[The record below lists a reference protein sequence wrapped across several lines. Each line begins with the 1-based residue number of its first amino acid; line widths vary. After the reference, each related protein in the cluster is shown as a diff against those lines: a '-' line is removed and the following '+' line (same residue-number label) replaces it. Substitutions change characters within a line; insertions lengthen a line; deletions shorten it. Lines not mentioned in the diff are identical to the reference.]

1 VADNGSRP
9 DEADGPPATVPGG
22 GPRAAGIG
30 PVPPAVVVLVGMA
43 AAIAVLGG
51 LRAAASIVAPIV
63 LAFVIAVGVYPVQQ
77 ALDRHM
83 PRWVAAVITM
93 VVTYLGISLLVLALT
108 ISAVQFGEILPN
120 YRDQADQMTQDT
132 LSYVQGFGV
141 SDDDLAQALAGVD
154 AGSVLGL
161 VSVLIE
167 ALAETFGSLLFV
179 LVLLFF
185 LLVDAST
192 MPQRMT
198 EVAGRAP
205 GVARSLQDLTSGI
218 RRFLVVTTV
227 FGAIVAV
234 IDVGILVAFGVP
246 LPLLW
251 GLLSFITNYIPNIG
265 LVVGLIPPALFALLD
280 GGPVVAFWVTVLW
293 LLANFVVQTLIQPK
307 IVGDEVGL
315 SVTAT
320 VVSVFVWGWV
330 LGALGALLAVP
341 LSLAAKELLF
351 DEHSPR
357 GWVSPLVSS
366 WNMRGRRPDPGVA
379 HPQPARGEPAG
390 TGPAP
395 GTGEAP
401 PAGSGS
407 ADPDP
412 EPVSRP

>member
-1 VADNGSRP
+1 MTGPDPGARP
-9 DEADGPPATVPGG
+9 
-22 GPRAAGIG
+22 AGIG
-30 PVPPAVVVLVGMA
+30 PVPPAVVMLVGLA

-51 LRAAASIVAPIV
+51 LRAASSIVAPIV

-77 ALDRHM
+77 ALDRHL
-83 PRWVAAVITM
+83 PRWAAAVITM
-93 VVTYLGISLLVLALT
+93 VVTYVGISLFVLALT
-108 ISAVQFGEILPN
+108 ISAVQFSEILPN
-120 YRDQADQMTQDT
+120 YRDQADQLTRDT
-132 LSYVQGFGV
+132 LQYVEAFGV
-141 SDDDLAQALAGVD
+141 SDDDLAEALAGVD
-154 AGSVLGL
+154 AGSVLSL

-167 ALAETFGSLLFV
+167 ALAATFGSLLFV

-192 MPQRMT
+192 MPQRMA

-227 FGAIVAV
+227 FGAVIAV
-234 IDVGILVAFGVP
+234 IDVGILYAFGVP

-251 GLLSFITNYIPNIG
+251 GLLSFVTNYIPNIG
-265 LVVGLIPPALFALLD
+265 LVVGLVPPALFALLD
-280 GGPVVAFWVTVLW
+280 GGPVTAFWVTVLW

-320 VVSVFVWGWV
+320 ALSVFVWGWV

-357 GWVSPLVSS
+357 GWMSPLISS
-366 WNMRGRRPDPGVA
+366 WNVRGRRPAPAPAPPSPALDAPADPT
-379 HPQPARGEPAG
+379 GERAAAG
-390 TGPAP
+390 TSGPDQ
-395 GTGEAP
+395 E
-401 PAGSGS
+401 S
-407 ADPDP
+407 
-412 EPVSRP
+412 VNRP

>member
-1 VADNGSRP
+1 W
-9 DEADGPPATVPGG
+9 
-22 GPRAAGIG
+22 
-30 PVPPAVVVLVGMA
+30 A
-43 AAIAVLGG
+43 AAL
-51 LRAAASIVAPIV
+51 
-63 LAFVIAVGVYPVQQ
+63 
-77 ALDRHM
+77 
-83 PRWVAAVITM
+83 ITM
-93 VVTYLGISLLVLALT
+93 VMTYLGISLFVLALT

-120 YRDQADQMTQDT
+120 YRDQADQMTRDT
-132 LSYVQGFGV
+132 LQYVQGFGV
-141 SDDDLAQALAGVD
+141 SDDDLAQAFAGVD

-167 ALAETFGSLLFV
+167 ALAETLGSLLFV

-192 MPQRMT
+192 MPQRMA
-198 EVAGRAP
+198 EVTGRAP

-218 RRFLVVTTV
+218 RRFLVVTTF

-234 IDVGILVAFGVP
+234 IDIGILYAFGVP

-280 GGPVVAFWVTVLW
+280 GGPVTAFWVTVLW

-320 VVSVFVWGWV
+320 VLSVFVWGWV

-341 LSLAAKELLF
+341 LSLVAKELLF

-357 GWVSPLVSS
+357 GWVSPLISS
-366 WNMRGRRPDPGVA
+366 WNKRSRPPETVITHPRPVRGQLASTASTAQAPPPTDA
-379 HPQPARGEPAG
+379 
-390 TGPAP
+390 PAP
-395 GTGEAP
+395 GPGP
-401 PAGSGS
+401 GPGPG
-407 ADPDP
+407 PDQ
-412 EPVSRP
+412 EPLSRP